1 MAEKKELPEGEAA
14 PKKKSRFKLVMI
26 LVSLLLVLGAGGG
39 AGYWWFYLRPDA
51 KGLGNLFSF
60 MSSSS
65 EQASEQTGGGDKKES
80 AAAKEAGGKGA
91 AGQAEA
97 SRTVFKP
104 VPLPSLVVN
113 LADPQGSR
121 YLKISMQVEVNSP
134 DAVQEIDAQGARIRD
149 ALILLLSSKK
159 VQDLASPEGKILLKN
174 EVAARLNQVLGTPRI
189 VRIYYTE
196 FEIQ

>member
-39 AGYWWFYLRPDA
+39 AGYWWFYLRPEA

-65 EQASEQTGGGDKKES
+65 EQAPEQTGGGDKKES
-80 AAAKEAGGKGA
+80 ASKEAGGKGA
-91 AGQAEA
+91 AGQADA